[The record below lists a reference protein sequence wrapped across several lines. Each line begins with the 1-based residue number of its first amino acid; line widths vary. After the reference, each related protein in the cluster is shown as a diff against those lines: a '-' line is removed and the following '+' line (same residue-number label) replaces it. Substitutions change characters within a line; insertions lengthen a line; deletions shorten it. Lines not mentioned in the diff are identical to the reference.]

1 MGMFGNFFK
10 VALRVFLRD
19 RTHTLINISGLAIG
33 LAFSLVIFLYAHKEI
48 SYDRFHQHA
57 RQIYRVVVDAKI
69 AENQLHHAITP
80 YPLASA
86 LTGEIPEV
94 ESAVRI
100 ARFGAWLVRYGNV
113 RYNEDNIIFTD
124 PDFFRFFSFP
134 LISGNAGEV
143 LRYPKSI
150 VLSRQAALRYFGN
163 ENPVGKMLRI
173 ENDSTYY
180 KVTGVMEDV
189 PENSHMYFD
198 MVATLSTYQYLL
210 AKDSWISHFIYTY
223 YKTGNNTSAEQ
234 ITKGLERITDQYI
247 IPQYRKIIGTGDSS
261 SWGEGN
267 YYSFYSQPL
276 TDIHL
281 RSDYTAEFQPGG
293 KIMYI
298 YLFIVVA
305 IIILVLACMNFIG
318 LVTAHSVN
326 RAREVGIRK
335 MAGSERSVII
345 RQFLVE
351 SSLLAFF
358 SMALA
363 LLITELILPAFSEY
377 IGLHLSL
384 GQLLNSAGI
393 LLMILLILII
403 GLVSGLYPAWYLS
416 SFHPGQV
423 LRNQLPERKGRG
435 LFRHSLSVFQLSLA
449 LATLT
454 MSMIIFYQFRY
465 LVNKDR
471 GYNTEDLLVIRRS
484 DGLAHNL
491 EAYKNTIARH
501 PGVISVTNTTVPFGG
516 VFPRS
521 PYTIEG
527 HDASQNYSLSHL
539 LVSYGFDSTYSIP
552 LASGRFFSRDEPGD
566 SMSCLINQA
575 AARLMGFD
583 DPLGKNLVPL
593 TAHPGNKYAYKIIGV
608 MNDFHFETLENTIR
622 PLIVVLIP
630 GIVEGYLTVKLAPEN
645 QDSTVKY
652 LESVWNSHTSAYP
665 FVSYSFSSDFKNHY
679 MPVRTTARVF
689 LVLSVVTL
697 LMACL
702 SLFSL
707 ISYLYYRKQRDIGIQ
722 KTMGASQEL
731 ILWYHL
737 RRVLVL
743 IIIAAPPAWLG
754 AWYLAN
760 VWLNDYAYHIRTGIG
775 YFIAGMAIVALF
787 AMTTVYYHSC
797 QAARLNP
804 GKTLKYE

>member
-1 MGMFGNFFK
+1 MFGNFFK

-19 RTHTLINISGLAIG
+19 RTHTLINIFGLAIG

-48 SYDRFHQHA
+48 NYDRFHQDA
-57 RQIYRVVVDAKI
+57 RQIYRVVVDGKI
-69 AENQLHHAITP
+69 AENQLHHAVTS
-80 YPLASA
+80 YPLAPA
-86 LTGEIPEV
+86 LTDEITGI
-94 ESAVRI
+94 ESSVRI

-113 RYNEDNIIFTD
+113 RYNEDNMIFTD

-134 LISGNAGEV
+134 LISGKADEV
-143 LRYPKSI
+143 LRDPKSI
-150 VLSRQAALRYFGN
+150 VLSRQAAQRYFGN
-163 ENPVGKMLRI
+163 ENPVGKLLRI

-189 PENSHMYFD
+189 PENSHLYFD
-198 MVATLSTYQYLL
+198 MVATLSTYQHLL
-210 AKDSWISHFIYTY
+210 AKDSWISHFLYTY
-223 YKTGNNTSAEQ
+223 YKTGRDASPEQ
-234 ITKGLERITDQYI
+234 IAKGLERIAEKYI
-247 IPQYRKIIGTGDSS
+247 IPQYKGIIGTDKST

-267 YYSFYSQPL
+267 YYRFYSQPL
-276 TDIHL
+276 TAIHL
-281 RSDYTAEFQPGG
+281 RSAYTAEFQPGG

-298 YLFIVVA
+298 YFFIVVA
-305 IIILVLACMNFIG
+305 IVILVLACINFIS

-335 MAGSERSVII
+335 MAGSERSIII

-423 LRNQLPERKGRG
+423 LRNRLPERKGRG
-435 LFRHSLSVFQLSLA
+435 LFRHAVSVFQLFLT

-465 LVNKDR
+465 LINKDR
-471 GYNTEDLLVIRRS
+471 GYDTENLLVIRRS

-491 EAYKNTIARH
+491 EAYKNAIAKH
-501 PGVISVTNTTVPFGG
+501 PGVISVTNTTAPFGG
-516 VFPRS
+516 IFPRS
-521 PYTIEG
+521 PYIIEG
-527 HDASQNYSLSHL
+527 HDASQNFSLSHL
-539 LVSYGFDSTYSIP
+539 LVSYGFDSTYNIP
-552 LASGRFFSRDEPGD
+552 LAAGRFFSRGEPGD
-566 SMSCLINQA
+566 SMSCLINQT
-575 AARLMGFD
+575 AARLMD
-583 DPLGKNLVPL
+583 IDNPLGKSLVPL
-593 TAHPGNKYAYKIIGV
+593 TAHPGKKQPYKIIGV
-608 MNDFHFETLENTIR
+608 MNDFHFETLENPIR
-622 PLIVVLIP
+622 PLIVVLVP

-707 ISYLYYRKQRDIGIQ
+707 ISYLFFRKQREIGIQ
-722 KTMGASQEL
+722 KTMGASQQL
-731 ILWYHL
+731 ILWNHL
-737 RRVLVL
+737 RRVLLLV
-743 IIIAAPPAWLG
+743 IIAAPPAWLG

-760 VWLNDYAYHIRTGIG
+760 SWLNDYAYHIRIGIG
-775 YFIAGMAIVALF
+775 YFASGLAIVAFSALV
-787 AMTTVYYHSC
+787 TIYYHSC